1 MESST
6 FNCEL
11 KEQNDEGDSSIKE
24 GRQSNTLL
32 NLCNF
37 FQPLWIRRSIQIG
50 YGPDRFILDY
60 GRYFLLPIGSF
71 LWLILLL
78 SQKI

>member
-6 FNCEL
+6 VNCEL
-11 KEQNDEGDSSIKE
+11 KEQEEGDSCSKE
-24 GRQSNTLL
+24 DRQTNTIL

-37 FQPLWIRRSIQIG
+37 FQPFWIRCSIQNG

-60 GRYFLLPIGSF
+60 GRYFLLPVGIILWALF
-71 LWLILLL
+71 LLT
-78 SQKI
+78 